1 MKAGEIREGW
11 RNEGHELADELFAR
25 PHEAGASVVE
35 RALEVVA
42 VGAVVVLREAACG
55 DGTARPIRAETK
67 QAMAVRGPHAGRR
80 VQGKRLDF
88 TKEDLAHIVERLRA
102 AGYRDVVGKPKEGER
117 VLSKELQRITGK
129 SRRTVFRLLHDLRTG
144 EGPEERSKVSRTMK
158 QLAKQLSEE
167 LSTDVKFQ
175 AGPGQSGAIVVKFS
189 SHKQRGE
196 LLRYMNLE
204 R

>member
-1 MKAGEIREGW
+1 
-11 RNEGHELADELFAR
+11 
-25 PHEAGASVVE
+25 
-35 RALEVVA
+35 
-42 VGAVVVLREAACG
+42 
-55 DGTARPIRAETK
+55 
-67 QAMAVRGPHAGRR
+67 
-80 VQGKRLDF
+80 
-88 TKEDLAHIVERLRA
+88 
-102 AGYRDVVGKPKEGER
+102 
-117 VLSKELQRITGK
+117 
-129 SRRTVFRLLHDLRTG
+129 
-144 EGPEERSKVSRTMK
+144 MK